1 MAFSKEKRAGTLS
14 GIFFV
19 ALVAAAATYVA
30 ELGPVAAL
38 GISPLVVGIVIG
50 IFYANTLHN
59 HFPPSWESGI
69 VFSGKKIL
77 RFAIVFYGFRITFQ
91 QIAEV
96 GMQGFMVSLLVL
108 SSTMLVG
115 IWLGTKVFKMDRDTS
130 ILTASGASVCGAA
143 AVLATEP
150 VLKAEEHK
158 TAIAVSMVVLFG
170 TISMFMYPVLY
181 STIIE
186 PATGFLHMDPK
197 TFGIYVGGTIHE
209 VAQVVAVPASIPMTD
224 TVAQEA
230 MANTA
235 VIVKM
240 TRVIMIA
247 PMLIVLG
254 LVLSYMA
261 KKEGGASSKLKLV
274 IPWFAVYFVGMA
286 GINSLI
292 HTYVG
297 SEYGVNLGPVMHQVF
312 ADFDAFKAF
321 VSTGAATLDVSALHT
336 AYFISET
343 IKDLNIIDTFL
354 LTMAMTALGMGTR
367 FAKFKGLGLAPI
379 YTAGGMFLWLVI
391 GGFVITQMVVA
402 TF

>member
-1 MAFSKEKRAGTLS
+1 MAFSPEKRAGTIN
-14 GIFFV
+14 GIIFV
-19 ALVAAAATYVA
+19 AIFAAAATMIANIKV
-30 ELGPVAAL
+30 VSDL

-59 HFPPSWESGI
+59 HIPSAWETGI

-96 GMQGFMVSLLVL
+96 GMEGFLVSLIMLA
-108 SSTMLVG
+108 STF
-115 IWLGTKVFKMDRDTS
+115 ILGTWVGQKLFKMDRDTS

-150 VLKAEEHK
+150 VLRSEEHK

-170 TISMFMYPVLY
+170 TIAMFLYPVLY
-181 STIIE
+181 TSGILDM
-186 PATGFLHMDPK
+186 TGRE
-197 TFGIYVGGTIHE
+197 FGIYVGGTIHE
-209 VAQVVAVPASIPMTD
+209 VAQVVAVGSMNGPD
-224 TVAQEA
+224 TE
-230 MANTA
+230 MANAA

-254 LVLSYMA
+254 IYLSYA
-261 KKEGGASSKLKLV
+261 AQKAGGVSGGVKIV

-286 GINSLI
+286 GFNSLQL
-292 HTYVG
+292 VP
-297 SEYGVNLGPVMHQVF
+297 E
-312 ADFDAFKAF
+312 
-321 VSTGAATLDVSALHT
+321 
-336 AYFISET
+336 
-343 IKDLNIIDTFL
+343 NIVHYINEIDTFL

-367 FAKFKGLGLAPI
+367 FAKFKGLGLAPL
-379 YTAGGMFLWLVI
+379 YTAGVMFAWLVV
-391 GGFVITQMVVA
+391 GGYFITKWVVA
-402 TF
+402 VV